1 MQPWIFFLVAP
12 SDFLQY
18 SRRFSS
24 IGISYSMKVS
34 MQKPEALTTFGRV
47 TYIADVSGKVV
58 YIFDSHAEVQRHL
71 DEALKICMLLNRTD
85 YENN

>member
-1 MQPWIFFLVAP
+1 
-12 SDFLQY
+12 
-18 SRRFSS
+18 
-24 IGISYSMKVS
+24 

>member
-24 IGISYSMKVS
+24 INISYSIKVS
-34 MQKPEALTTFGRV
+34 LQKPEALTSSGRV

-58 YIFDSHAEVQRHL
+58 YILDSHAEVQRHV
-71 DEALKICMLLNRTD
+71 DKAMKICMLLK
-85 YENN
+85 